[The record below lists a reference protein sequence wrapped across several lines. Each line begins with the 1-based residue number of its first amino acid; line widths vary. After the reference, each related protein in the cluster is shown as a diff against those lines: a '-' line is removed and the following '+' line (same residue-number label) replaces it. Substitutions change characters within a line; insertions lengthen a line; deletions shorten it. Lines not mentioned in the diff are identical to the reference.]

1 MAVNEES
8 VPPDTVM
15 SPTAKSVAAS
25 DRVKVMVSVWPDLSV
40 PEPVRVRDTVGAV
53 VSIVAGK
60 PEEDVCVS
68 VTPSIC
74 VVATER
80 NLYRPGESSAV
91 TQLHAPVDVSAL
103 HAEPVLVQLPVDA
116 LMSEVDDAVA
126 YDNCTDAPI
135 AAVPVKVSVWLEV
148 MLSEVDTPPSE
159 VTLKSGVVGAGTKY
173 RMTTIPDPPS
183 PPKLELASPVG

>member
-1 MAVNEES
+1 M
-8 VPPDTVM
+8 P
-15 SPTAKSVAAS
+15 AS
-25 DRVKVMVSVWPDLSV
+25 DVKATLETM
-40 PEPVRVRDTVGAV
+40 GAV
-53 VSIVAGK
+53 VSIVTVK

-74 VVATER
+74 VIAIER
-80 NLYRPGESSAV
+80 NLYSPGESSAV

-103 HAEPVLVQLPVDA
+103 HAEPVLVHVPVDA
-116 LMSEVDDAVA
+116 LVSDVDDAVA

-148 MLSEVDTPPSE
+148 MLSEVDTPRSE
-159 VTLKSGVVGAGTKY
+159 ATLKSGVVGAGTKY
-173 RMTTIPDPPS
+173 RMTTIPEPPS

>member
-1 MAVNEES
+1 M
-8 VPPDTVM
+8 
-15 SPTAKSVAAS
+15 
-25 DRVKVMVSVWPDLSV
+25 LSV
-40 PEPVRVRDTVGAV
+40 PASDVKATLVTVGAV
-53 VSIVAGK
+53 VSIVTGR

-74 VVATER
+74 VVAAER

-103 HAEPVLVQLPVDA
+103 HAEPVLVHVPVDA
-116 LMSEVDDAVA
+116 LVSEVDDAVA

-135 AAVPVKVSVWLEV
+135 AAVPAKVSVWLEV
-148 MLSEVDTPPSE
+148 LLSEVDTPTSE
-159 VTLKSGVVGAGTKY
+159 ATLKSGVVVAGTKY
-173 RMTTIPDPPS
+173 LMTTIPDPPS

>member
-1 MAVNEES
+1 MGICGVL
-8 VPPDTVM
+8 VTVTVSEKVTLMLMM
-15 SPTAKSVAAS
+15 SPVLY
-25 DRVKVMVSVWPDLSV
+25 VLSV
-40 PEPVRVRDTVGAV
+40 PASDVKATLVTVGAV
-53 VSIVAGK
+53 VSIVTGR

-74 VVATER
+74 VVAAER

-103 HAEPVLVQLPVDA
+103 HAEPVLVHVPVDA
-116 LMSEVDDAVA
+116 LVSDVDDAVA

-148 MLSEVDTPPSE
+148 MLSEVDTPTSE

-173 RMTTIPDPPS
+173 RMTTIPEPPS
-183 PPKLELASPVG
+183 PPKLELASPLG